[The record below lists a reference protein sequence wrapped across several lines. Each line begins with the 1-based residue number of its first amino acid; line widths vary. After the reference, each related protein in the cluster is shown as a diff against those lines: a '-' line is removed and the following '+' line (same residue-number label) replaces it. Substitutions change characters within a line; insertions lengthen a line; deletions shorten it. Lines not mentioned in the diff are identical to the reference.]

1 MEIIYIG
8 PDCEACSFNE
18 YVKHKLTPT
27 LFWKKCKGCGLK
39 TKILE
44 GELTEKE

>member
-8 PDCEACSFNE
+8 PDCAICGMNE
-18 YVKHKLTPT
+18 YIKIQLTPT
-27 LFWKKCKGCGLK
+27 LFWKQCTDCGLK
-39 TKILE
+39 TKINE